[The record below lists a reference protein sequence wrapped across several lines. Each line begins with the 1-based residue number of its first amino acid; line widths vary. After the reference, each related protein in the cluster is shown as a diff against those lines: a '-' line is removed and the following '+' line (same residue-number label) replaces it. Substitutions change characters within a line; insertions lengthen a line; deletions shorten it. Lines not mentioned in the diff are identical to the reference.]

1 MTPETAQFIGKANK
15 LLLEAEAMLKIGLND
30 AAGRTAYLAGFH
42 AAQAFISEKTGRTV
56 KTHKGVH
63 TEFQRLTKD
72 DQGFR
77 PDLRVFLSHA
87 YNLKAIADYETGPGA
102 EVSGE
107 QAIQAL
113 AQAERFVAHLETL
126 LG

>member
-1 MTPETAQFIGKANK
+1 MRRGELPIWWDSMRRKPLFPRRPAARSKRIKA
-15 LLLEAEAMLKIGLND
+15 
-30 AAGRTAYLAGFH
+30 
-42 AAQAFISEKTGRTV
+42 
-56 KTHKGVH
+56 VH

-102 EVSGE
+102 GVSGE